1 MCGIVGYI
9 GSGEAAEFLLE
20 GLSKLEY
27 RGYDSAGIA
36 VYDGSDVRV
45 EKSVGRLAALR
56 DKIREDMPKGSLG
69 IGHTRWATH
78 GRPSDSNAHPHTD
91 CSGDFVIVHNGI
103 IENYLGL
110 KEDLIEKGHAFKSET
125 DTEVV
130 AHLLEEV
137 YNGDFEASVRE
148 VLRRIE
154 GSYSL
159 VFMSKKH
166 PDRLICTK
174 QDNPLVI
181 GLGEG
186 ENFVA
191 SDIPAII
198 ARTRRTFIMND
209 GEDIKCPP
217 FRNYFYSVD
226 DMKEYNRQMGIYI
239 EYKKRKKEKG

>member
-110 KEDLIEKGHAFKSET
+110 KEDLIEKGHAF
-125 DTEVV
+125 
-130 AHLLEEV
+130 
-137 YNGDFEASVRE
+137 
-148 VLRRIE
+148 
-154 GSYSL
+154 
-159 VFMSKKH
+159 
-166 PDRLICTK
+166 
-174 QDNPLVI
+174 
-181 GLGEG
+181 
-186 ENFVA
+186 
-191 SDIPAII
+191 
-198 ARTRRTFIMND
+198 
-209 GEDIKCPP
+209 
-217 FRNYFYSVD
+217 
-226 DMKEYNRQMGIYI
+226 
-239 EYKKRKKEKG
+239 